1 MRTALFTFLMVSV
14 SALILQAQTE
24 QISLPKIEVFGGY
37 SYLNRLTYHNTP
49 DENPDFHG
57 WEASVN
63 YNFNKLAGLKLD
75 VSGHYNHSLF
85 SSNERSEHDFA

>member
-1 MRTALFTFLMVSV
+1 
-14 SALILQAQTE
+14 
-24 QISLPKIEVFGGY
+24 LPKIEVFGGY

-63 YNFNKLAGLKLD
+63 CNFNKWVGLKVD
-75 VSGHYNHSLF
+75 FSGHYNTPCSPRMSDPSTTLHWVRNSLGG
-85 SSNERSEHDFA
+85 